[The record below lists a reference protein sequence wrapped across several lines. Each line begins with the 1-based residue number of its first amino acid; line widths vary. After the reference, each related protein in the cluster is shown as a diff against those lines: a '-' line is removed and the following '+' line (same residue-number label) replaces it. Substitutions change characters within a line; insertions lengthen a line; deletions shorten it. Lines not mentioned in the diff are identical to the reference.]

1 MIKFIDNPTL
11 CKIITLCIF
20 LIFAFVFLFVSSFKT
35 VLNCENGS
43 CTVKTVHMF
52 SEGQPKVITLAGND
66 FYCTEEHK
74 LKSKRKGGHKHVY
87 TWNLKLHGEKIFEF
101 DYKDGCYGELNSVYQ
116 NLHENNK
123 YSNTYERFSINI
135 LCKILA
141 AVFGFLAFMTL
152 IGKVSPIEIGIES
165 EENQV
170 DSPPYE

>member
-20 LIFAFVFLFVSSFKT
+20 LIFAFIFLFVSSFKT
-35 VLNCENGS
+35 ILNCGNGS

-52 SEGQPKVITLAGND
+52 SEGQPKVITLSGND

-116 NLHENNK
+116 NLHQNSN
-123 YSNTYERFSINI
+123 YSNTYEHIIVNI
-135 LCKILA
+135 LCKIIG
-141 AVFGFLAFMTL
+141 AVFALLAFLTL
-152 IGKVSPIEIGIES
+152 IGKVTPIVIGFEPEIQQFE
-165 EENQV
+165 
-170 DSPPYE
+170 PPPFE